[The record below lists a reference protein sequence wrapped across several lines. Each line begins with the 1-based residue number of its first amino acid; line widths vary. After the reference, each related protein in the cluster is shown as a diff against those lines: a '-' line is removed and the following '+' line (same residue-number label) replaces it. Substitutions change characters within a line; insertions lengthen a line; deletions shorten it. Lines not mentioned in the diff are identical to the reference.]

1 MAQYAGRLVLLNIGD
16 GGTPTEI
23 FSNLCGLTT
32 RSFVINNNVVD
43 VSTPDCT
50 TPSNPV
56 AYAGDYGIQQFSI
69 SGEGR
74 YTDKADHTV
83 LANAAVN
90 QSKPNMQIVVP
101 GWGRFEG
108 QALIESYEISGEMQG
123 DASFTAKI
131 TLSGAITFT
140 AA

>member
-1 MAQYAGRLVLLNIGD
+1 MAQHPGRLVLLKVGD
-16 GGTPTEI
+16 GGTPET
-23 FSNLCGLTT
+23 FANLCGVTT
-32 RSFVINNNVVD
+32 RSISINNNVVD

-56 AYAGDYGIQQFSI
+56 AYAGDYGIQQVSL

-74 YTDKADHTV
+74 YTDTADHTV
-83 LANAAVN
+83 LANASVN

-101 GWGRFEG
+101 GWGTFEG
-108 QALIESYEISGEMQG
+108 QALIESYEISGEMEG
-123 DASFTAKI
+123 DASFSAKI
-131 TLSGAITFT
+131 TLSGTVTFT